1 MKTRKISALA
11 LLGAV
16 LLQSS
21 SASSTP
27 VPPDP
32 VGSWGSDGPG
42 RPSLVLEADG
52 KLHGTDGC
60 NRLLGS
66 DEASGTDI
74 TFGPLGGTRMFCE
87 GVDTWLS
94 HAAGATLGADTL
106 EIMDAQ
112 GQRIGTL
119 ERMP

>member
-1 MKTRKISALA
+1 MKTKQMSALG

-16 LLQSS
+16 LLLSSCASS
-21 SASSTP
+21 STVAP
-27 VPPDP
+27 GPE
-32 VGSWGSDGPG
+32 GNWGSDGPG
-42 RPSLVLEADG
+42 QPSLVLEAGG

-66 DEASGTDI
+66 YEASGTDI

>member
-1 MKTRKISALA
+1 MTRKISALA
-11 LLGAV
+11 LLGTI
-16 LLQSS
+16 LLLSSCAS
-21 SASSTP
+21 SAR

-32 VGSWGSDGPG
+32 VGGWGTDGPG
-42 RPSLVLEADG
+42 QPNLVLEANG

-60 NRLLGS
+60 NRLVGS
-66 DEASGTDI
+66 YEASGTDI

-94 HAAGATLGADTL
+94 NAAGGTLGADTL
-106 EIMDAQ
+106 EITDAQ

>member
-1 MKTRKISALA
+1 M
-11 LLGAV
+11 
-16 LLQSS
+16 
-21 SASSTP
+21 
-27 VPPDP
+27 
-32 VGSWGSDGPG
+32 
-42 RPSLVLEADG
+42 LEADG

-66 DEASGTDI
+66 YEASGTDI
-74 TFGPLGGTRMFCE
+74 VFGPLGGTRMFCE

-94 HAAGATLGADTL
+94 HVAGATLAADTL

>member
-1 MKTRKISALA
+1 MTRKFSALA

-16 LLQSS
+16 LLLTSC
-21 SASSTP
+21 APSTP
-27 VPPDP
+27 ELPDP
-32 VGSWGSDGPG
+32 LGGWGTDGPG
-42 RPSLVLEADG
+42 QPNLVLEADG

-60 NRLLGS
+60 NRLVGS
-66 DEASGTDI
+66 YEASGTDI

-106 EIMDAQ
+106 EIIDAQ
-112 GQRIGTL
+112 GQRIGSL